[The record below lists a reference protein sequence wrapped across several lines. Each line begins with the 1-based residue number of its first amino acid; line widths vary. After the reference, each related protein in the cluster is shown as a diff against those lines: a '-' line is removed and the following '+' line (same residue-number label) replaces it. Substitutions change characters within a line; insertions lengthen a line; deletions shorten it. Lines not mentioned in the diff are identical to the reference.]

1 MKVKNQ
7 FLNLVKHYIK
17 NKEKNKMETPKNFK
31 EYFAFA
37 EVESSS
43 NINFDNE
50 IIEYIVFRA
59 LKNFTS
65 ETDMKTYRVNEVLI
79 NKSHLTNSKIEIELE
94 YYIINDEDDYE
105 SENVS
110 CFYNLEKLNSK
121 IAKNYLNELDETYDD
136 FYINYNL
143 ANERMEIL

>member
-1 MKVKNQ
+1 
-7 FLNLVKHYIK
+7 
-17 NKEKNKMETPKNFK
+17 METPKNFK